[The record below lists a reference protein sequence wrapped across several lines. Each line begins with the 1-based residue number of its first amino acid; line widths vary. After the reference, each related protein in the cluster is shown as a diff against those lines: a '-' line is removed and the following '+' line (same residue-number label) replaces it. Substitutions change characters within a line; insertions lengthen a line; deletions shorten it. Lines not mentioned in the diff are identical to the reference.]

1 MQSSCLRCSCGSGS
15 SSRRG
20 QVADVV
26 VSSRLSVVGSR
37 GQVAAV
43 VVSGEDD
50 FGGAVVADFALLIVQ
65 VKASE
70 VACIR
75 LHSASGAS

>member
-1 MQSSCLRCSCGSGS
+1 
-15 SSRRG
+15 
-20 QVADVV
+20 
-26 VSSRLSVVGSR
+26 VVGSR

-50 FGGAVVADFALLIVQ
+50 FGGAVVAEFALLIVQ

-75 LHSASGAS
+75 LHFVSGASFGCSSSEPVVSVILAACSK

>member
-1 MQSSCLRCSCGSGS
+1 MAE
-15 SSRRG
+15 
-20 QVADVV
+20 V
-26 VSSRLSVVGSR
+26 VVGSR
-37 GQVAAV
+37 GHVAAV
-43 VVSGEDD
+43 VLSGEDKDD